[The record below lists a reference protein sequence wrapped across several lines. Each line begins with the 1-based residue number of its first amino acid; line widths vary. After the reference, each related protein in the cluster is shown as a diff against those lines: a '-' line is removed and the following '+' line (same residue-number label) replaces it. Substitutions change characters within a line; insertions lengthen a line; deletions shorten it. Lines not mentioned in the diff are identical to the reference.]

1 LTGSLF
7 PNNLVTYL
15 EVSQSVVNGI
25 FLGGAAI
32 PQTNTCI
39 TAYSASVLL
48 EINSLYLPNNQCPT
62 WGQLYA
68 ARPTLSNV
76 TVVPTYA
83 AAGGYKQYLITVS
96 TNGSIAVDTNVT
108 SLISYSYNNIN
119 GDYVSSNL
127 VLTIPSGSY
136 YTSSYVSP
144 LYSKPSVNITYLSP
158 LSSIDQKYL
167 IGNPQS

>member
-1 LTGSLF
+1 MTGSAF
-7 PNNLVTYL
+7 PNSLVTYL

-25 FLGGAAI
+25 FLGGSAI

-68 ARPTLSNV
+68 ARPTLTPV
-76 TVVPTYA
+76 TITPTYSIA
-83 AAGGYKQYLITVS
+83 SGYKQYLITVS
-96 TNGSIAVDTNVT
+96 GNIAVDTPVAATVN
-108 SLISYSYNNIN
+108 YNYTNSGGKNAN
-119 GDYVSSNL
+119 GII
-127 VLTIPSGSY
+127 VLTIPSGSS

-144 LYSKPSVNITYLSP
+144 LYSAPNVSISNLSP
-158 LSSIDQKYL
+158 AASTDQYYL
-167 IGNPQS
+167 IGNPTS